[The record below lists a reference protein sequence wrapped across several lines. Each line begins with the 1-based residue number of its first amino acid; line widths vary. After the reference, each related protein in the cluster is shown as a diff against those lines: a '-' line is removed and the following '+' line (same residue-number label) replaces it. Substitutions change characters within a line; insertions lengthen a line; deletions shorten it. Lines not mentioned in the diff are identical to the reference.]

1 MIKIVRQSEVNSKDR
16 VGICSSCGKQQE
28 VYKISAEDSK
38 KNCCSMDLCEECL
51 GELKN
56 RIKEL

>member
-1 MIKIVRQSEVNSKDR
+1 MIKIVRQSEVNGKDR
-16 VGICSSCGKQQE
+16 VGICSSCGKQRE

-38 KNCCSMDLCEECL
+38 KNCSSIDLCGECL
-51 GELKN
+51 SELKN

>member
-1 MIKIVRQSEVNSKDR
+1 MIKIIRQSQVNDKDR
-16 VGICSSCGKQQE
+16 VGICSSCGKQRE

-38 KNCCSMDLCEECL
+38 KNCSSMNLCEECL
-51 GELKN
+51 DELKN